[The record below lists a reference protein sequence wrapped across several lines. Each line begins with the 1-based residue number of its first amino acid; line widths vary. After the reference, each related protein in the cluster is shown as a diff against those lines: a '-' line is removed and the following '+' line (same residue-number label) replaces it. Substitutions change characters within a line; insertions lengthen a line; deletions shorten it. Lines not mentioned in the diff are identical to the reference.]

1 VNVLDAQWCLD
12 AASEADA
19 EAVVV
24 RVLEHQGAVGY
35 DSADVELVVRRRRG
49 RRLTTRP
56 GWSGVDGG

>member
-1 VNVLDAQWCLD
+1 MNVIDAQWCLD

-35 DSADVELVVRRRRG
+35 DSDVELVVRRRRG